1 MKFIAALLPVIA
13 FLLVLIYLDSFK
25 LIRKNVLIYSIVWG
39 ICAAILS
46 YFVNN
51 LIVSIT
57 DLNNRAFCRAVS
69 PPVEET
75 LKSLFLIFLV
85 MKGKIGFRIDGAIYG
100 FAIGAG
106 FALYENIFFLHEI
119 PTDNMWLWII
129 RGFGTAIM
137 HGGVTSILGV
147 LLMHAR
153 EKNRSI
159 FKYLGLGLLLVILI
173 HSLFN
178 HFLLPPLASMFIIL
192 IIISVVEIAIFQVN
206 ERLLREWLELE
217 FDSEVKLLAMIRK
230 GEFLQ
235 SKPGKYLISIRQKF
249 SKFVVLDMLSYISL
263 YLELSV
269 RAKGNLMLKESGLP
283 VKKDIEVTTKLLELK
298 SLEKNIG
305 KTGLMAIS
313 PILRISKKNIIK
325 WSLL

>member
-1 MKFIAALLPVIA
+1 MEYIVALLPVIA
-13 FLLVLIYLDSFK
+13 FLLILIYLDSFK
-25 LIRKNVLIYSIVWG
+25 LIKKNLLVYSIIWG
-39 ICAAILS
+39 ICAAILA
-46 YFVNN
+46 YFINN
-51 LIVSIT
+51 MVVSIA
-57 DLNNRAFCRAVS
+57 DLHNRAFSRYVS
-69 PPVEET
+69 PTVEET

-153 EKNRSI
+153 EKQKGI
-159 FKYLGLGLLLVILI
+159 LKYLALGWLAVFI

-178 HFLLPPLASMFIIL
+178 HFFLSPLASMFLIL
-192 IIISVVEIAIFQVN
+192 IIISSMEIVLFRIN
-206 ERLLREWLELE
+206 EGLLREWLELE
-217 FDSEVKLLAMIRK
+217 FDTEVKLLGMIRK
-230 GEFLQ
+230 GVFLQ
-235 SKPGKYLISIRQKF
+235 SNSGKYLISIRDKF
-249 SKFVVLDMLSYISL
+249 SKLVVFDMLAYISL
-263 YLELSV
+263 YLELSI
-269 RAKGNLMLKESGLP
+269 RAKSNLMLNEAGLP
-283 VKKDIEVTTKLLELK
+283 VKKDIAVNSKLEELK

-305 KTGLMAIS
+305 KTGLLAIS
-313 PILRISKKNIIK
+313 PILRISKKNLIK